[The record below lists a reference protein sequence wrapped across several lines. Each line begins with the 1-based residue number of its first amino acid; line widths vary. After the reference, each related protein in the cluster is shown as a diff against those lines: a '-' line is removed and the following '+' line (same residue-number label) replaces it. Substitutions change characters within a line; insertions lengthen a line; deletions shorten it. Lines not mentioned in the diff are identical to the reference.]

1 MFCSINKKYC
11 SSDVKK
17 KKKTYITILC
27 MAKIWEI
34 LFDVAL
40 IAAMIYCSYD
50 RFLHVGSTAIIFV
63 VAGGWNFS

>member
-17 KKKTYITILC
+17 KKKTYIILC

-50 RFLHVGSTAIIFV
+50 
-63 VAGGWNFS
+63 